1 MPKKSMLPDKRAAL
15 MEKYGFVDSCGNVFA
30 DLGLPNAEDLLLR
43 AQCVIALD
51 KAIKSQKLTQTA
63 AAKKLGIHQPDL
75 SRLLR
80 GQVRLYSLGRL
91 LQFLIALDQE
101 VTITVKNKKDKSK
114 RVNFELDAAE

>member
-15 MEKYGFVDSCGNVFA
+15 MEKYGFVDSCRNVFA